1 MKLVEKAH
9 GGYRLAKNDRAYR
22 LKFTKAYKTLYAQ
35 NGGSDELCY
44 LQEILDSAQENFPHL
59 WVNGEKYVFSEDVIN
74 AGNQLFRNFLALRD
88 NVSDFVD
95 KKIFNLDP
103 NYLKAESDLKKCL
116 QDFDASWAQ
125 YEQFYVYELMV
136 IETDAR
142 RFVIEGI
149 QIERELQAMEN
160 NLKHY
165 GFTEESIST
174 YNSKRSE
181 LLEKMAS
188 VNTVCNVNGK
198 GRDDLVDIEILTAA
212 EELPTI
218 LQEG

>member
-1 MKLVEKAH
+1 MS
-9 GGYRLAKNDRAYR
+9 N
-22 LKFTKAYKTLYAQ
+22 
-35 NGGSDELCY
+35 
-44 LQEILDSAQENFPHL
+44 
-59 WVNGEKYVFSEDVIN
+59 
-74 AGNQLFRNFLALRD
+74 
-88 NVSDFVD
+88 FVD
-95 KKIFNLDP
+95 KKIFNFDP
-103 NYLKAESDLKKCL
+103 NYLKAEDDLKKCL

-142 RFVIEGI
+142 RFVIEAI

-160 NLKHY
+160 TLKHR
-165 GFTEESIST
+165 GLTDESISA

-188 VNTVCNVNGK
+188 VNTVCNANGK

-212 EELPTI
+212 EELPTLI
-218 LQEG
+218 QEG

>member
-1 MKLVEKAH
+1 M
-9 GGYRLAKNDRAYR
+9 
-22 LKFTKAYKTLYAQ
+22 
-35 NGGSDELCY
+35 
-44 LQEILDSAQENFPHL
+44 
-59 WVNGEKYVFSEDVIN
+59 
-74 AGNQLFRNFLALRD
+74 
-88 NVSDFVD
+88 
-95 KKIFNLDP
+95 
-103 NYLKAESDLKKCL
+103 KAESDLKKCL

-142 RFVIEGI
+142 RFVIEAI

-160 NLKHY
+160 NLKHH
-165 GFTEESIST
+165 GFTDESIST